1 MRSDEIFVR
10 LQQLP
15 LFMGLSHAEMLSL
28 IERVPLDFASVEPG
42 SHIVAQEQHCTHA
55 VFIISGECT
64 ATVSAPDC
72 SYSIQERVEA
82 PLMFQPECVYGM
94 QQRFSRSFAAFS
106 SVQTLQ
112 IERQYVAWILRHFE
126 WARVNMMGML
136 SNATQRA
143 ERNILTSPPT
153 SISEKLMKFVNDR
166 TLFSHSPV
174 TLHIKM
180 TTLAK
185 FIGESRLNLSR
196 TLHSLQQQ
204 GVLTMTRGV
213 ISLHKRQM

>member
-1 MRSDEIFVR
+1 
-10 LQQLP
+10 
-15 LFMGLSHAEMLSL
+15 
-28 IERVPLDFASVEPG
+28 
-42 SHIVAQEQHCTHA
+42 
-55 VFIISGECT
+55 
-64 ATVSAPDC
+64 
-72 SYSIQERVEA
+72 
-82 PLMFQPECVYGM
+82 
-94 QQRFSRSFAAFS
+94 
-106 SVQTLQ
+106 
-112 IERQYVAWILRHFE
+112 
-126 WARVNMMGML
+126 
-136 SNATQRA
+136 
-143 ERNILTSPPT
+143 
-153 SISEKLMKFVNDR
+153 MKFVNDR